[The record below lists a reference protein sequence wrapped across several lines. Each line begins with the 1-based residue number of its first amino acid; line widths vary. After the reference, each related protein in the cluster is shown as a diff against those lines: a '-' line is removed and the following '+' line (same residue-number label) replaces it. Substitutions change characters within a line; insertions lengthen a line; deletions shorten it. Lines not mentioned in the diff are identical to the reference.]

1 MEGAQ
6 IQVGDSIDTSIRVD
20 NGSMSYEDYG
30 TDTSIHDGGGDS
42 VLLLSGHGQV
52 MANAGA
58 GDDTFVVS
66 HQGSAIIAGG
76 DGADSFHFV
85 APGGGNA
92 VILDWDPQQ
101 GDTGPSP
108 SVTGQL
114 EPIWPISCRYSGMK
128 TPTAP

>member
-1 MEGAQ
+1 MT
-6 IQVGDSIDTSIRVD
+6 VGR
-20 NGSMSYEDYG
+20 
-30 TDTSIHDGGGDS
+30 DS

-58 GDDTFVVS
+58 GADTFVVS

-101 GDTGPSP
+101 GDTGSIAFGDGSTGSDLADFM
-108 SVTGQL
+108 SVFGNENPDGSLTASIGNGS
-114 EPIWPISCRYSGMK
+114 ITTYSQDIFFG
-128 TPTAP
+128 